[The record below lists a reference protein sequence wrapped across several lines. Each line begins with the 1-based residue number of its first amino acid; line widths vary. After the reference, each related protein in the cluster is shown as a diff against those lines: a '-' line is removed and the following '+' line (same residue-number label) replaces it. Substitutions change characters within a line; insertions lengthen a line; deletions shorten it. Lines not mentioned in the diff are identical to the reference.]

1 MIYGYAV
8 KYNGKFYKAGENVPE
23 DISETK
29 AEKKTAR
36 RTEKSNGTGKSDNSD

>member
-23 DISETK
+23 DIPETK
-29 AEKKTAR
+29 AGEKTAK
-36 RTEKSNGTGKSDNSD
+36 RTEKSNGARKSDNSD

>member
-8 KYNGKFYKAGENVPE
+8 KYNGKFYKAGESVPE
-23 DISETK
+23 TK
-29 AEKKTAR
+29 TEKKTAK

>member
-1 MIYGYAV
+1 MIYGYSV

-23 DISETK
+23 DIPETK
-29 AEKKTAR
+29 TEKKTAK